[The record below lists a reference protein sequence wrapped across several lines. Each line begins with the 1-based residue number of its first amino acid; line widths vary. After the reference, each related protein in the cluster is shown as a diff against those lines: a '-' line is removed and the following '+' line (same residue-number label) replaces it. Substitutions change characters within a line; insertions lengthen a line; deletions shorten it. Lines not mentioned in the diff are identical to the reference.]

1 MEGVKLFFGVMIL
14 GFAVYYGSLSYKGFA
29 PASIADKAAAM
40 DYLTVDGSTNEGLA
54 EALEQT
60 RANGQPVFLDFW
72 ASWCKNC
79 KAMDTRTFS
88 DADVQRR
95 LEPYLFIKYV
105 AEDPTDPDTKRVMEQ
120 YGVQG
125 LPTFVIVQ

>member
-1 MEGVKLFFGVMIL
+1 
-14 GFAVYYGSLSYKGFA
+14 
-29 PASIADKAAAM
+29 
-40 DYLTVDGSTNEGLA
+40 
-54 EALEQT
+54 
-60 RANGQPVFLDFW
+60 
-72 ASWCKNC
+72 
-79 KAMDTRTFS
+79 MDTRTFS